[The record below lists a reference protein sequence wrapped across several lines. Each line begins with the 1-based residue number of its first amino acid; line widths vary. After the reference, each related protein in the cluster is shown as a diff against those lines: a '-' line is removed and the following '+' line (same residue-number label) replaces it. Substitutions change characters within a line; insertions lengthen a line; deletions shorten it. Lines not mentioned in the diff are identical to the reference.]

1 MVLYLILDFHVD
13 KISVFE
19 LSLTDLRG
27 HQIVG
32 KSVIKDASLASR
44 NS

>member
-1 MVLYLILDFHVD
+1 MFLYLVVD
-13 KISVFE
+13 IYVGKTSVFE
-19 LSLTDLRG
+19 LNLADLRG

-32 KSVIKDASLASR
+32 KSVIRDASLASR